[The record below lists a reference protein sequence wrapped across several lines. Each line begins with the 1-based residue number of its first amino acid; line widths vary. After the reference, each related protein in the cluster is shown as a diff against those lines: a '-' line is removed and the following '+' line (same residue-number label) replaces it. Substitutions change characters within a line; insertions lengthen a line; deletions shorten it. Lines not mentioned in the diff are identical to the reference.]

1 MTGVEIL
8 FIFMLCSIFVYTYF
22 DKINKLFICYWGIG
36 FFLILIAA
44 LRNGNVVHDYDE
56 YISIYNN
63 IEDYNTIEY
72 SFKLIR
78 YVVKAWFNQPLGL
91 FIIYAILG
99 VSLKLKAIY
108 QLSSFYFLS
117 VIIYISN
124 FFLLHEMTQI
134 RVGVAAGFFLLAL
147 KPLAERQ
154 FKKFILYILIASFFH
169 YSAIILFPFWFI
181 TNKKFN
187 KKEWY
192 FYLSLIPL
200 GYLFTTFTYNILI
213 YIPIENIR
221 LKLEMYKSLQE
232 SGAVGFSEANLFN
245 PYFLFKCVIYYFI
258 YFKYKQLE
266 NCNRYFPLLLKIYGF
281 SLFIFPAFSFIPIV
295 GYRLS
300 ELTGCVEII
309 LYPLLVYCFTPK
321 IIAKGIVIF
330 IGLLLLLVNIFHKQ
344 LILFV

>member
-154 FKKFILYILIASFFH
+154 FKKF
-169 YSAIILFPFWFI
+169 
-181 TNKKFN
+181 N

-321 IIAKGIVIF
+321 IIAKGIVTF